1 MNIQNYDKCVQYV
14 LNLKGLAAT
23 SFKGAGLRVFER
35 FDYNPKAIFSAVGKG
50 GIVMPIVDSRIFEEG
65 DGGLT
70 YTVITTVNRARQAI
84 TLFNPFASTTMEQG
98 LEAFLEQWT
107 KNGSDCITAFQVD
120 EKTYLPRP
128 ADLSH
133 VNLPEDL
140 KELCEAMAENAHDA
154 WAMERQSE
162 GWTYGPKR
170 DDNLLQ
176 TPDMR
181 PYAELPETE
190 KQYDRIMATSTI
202 KLLLALGYKI
212 QKA

>member
-23 SFKGAGLRVFER
+23 SFKDAGLRVFER

-65 DGGLT
+65 EGGLT

-128 ADLSH
+128 VDLSH

-181 PYAELPETE
+181 PYGELPETE

-202 KLLLALGYKI
+202 KLLIALGYKI
-212 QKA
+212 QKT